1 MPIHVPIYVN
11 DKLIKTYHIGR
22 VSGDTNPESINT
34 YLIIE
39 NDFPWEEGKMFNHR
53 YGDSIETC
61 ISKGIHAMIE
71 Q

>member
-1 MPIHVPIYVN
+1 MPIHIPIYVN
-11 DKLIKTYHIGR
+11 DKIIKTYHIGR

-39 NDFPWEEGKMFNHR
+39 DDFPWEEGKMFTHR
-53 YGDSIETC
+53 YGDSIDAC
-61 ISKGIHAMIE
+61 VIKGINAIME

>member
-22 VSGDTNPESINT
+22 LEGDTNPDSINT
-34 YLIIE
+34 YLIVE
-39 NDFPWEEGKMFNHR
+39 DDQLWRVGKKFTHR

-61 ISKGIHAMIE
+61 ISKGIYAMIE